1 MSAVM
6 RHGNMG
12 HVPSSRSNSSSEAAA
27 AAAGVGAS
35 GAPGT
40 HSRAINTNIKKNGT
54 VVKLT

>member
-12 HVPSSRSNSSSEAAA
+12 HFLPHGAIRLSEAAA

-35 GAPGT
+35 GASGT
-40 HSRAINTNIKKNGT
+40 HTHVPI
-54 VVKLT
+54 